1 MAYKMCV
8 MHVFFLQLVILPVR
22 NHRYI
27 ITKNHLLCLKLTITC
42 TSSRSFTWFFP
53 ACEHLLLLGIVRQI
67 ADELKELQ
75 SNEARLNAAQ
85 HTEKIAGSLYN
96 DFFGYIFHFIFNLYV
111 QNIPFLNLRDSLILN
126 TKTCYR
132 YNYFISVQNQWLI
145 HTIST
150 HNLITCFTE

>member
-1 MAYKMCV
+1 MCNACI
-8 MHVFFLQLVILPVR
+8 FLQLVILPVR

-75 SNEARLNAAQ
+75 SNEAHLNAAQ

-96 DFFGYIFHFIFNLYV
+96 DFLVIFSTSFSTCMY
-111 QNIPFLNLRDSLILN
+111 
-126 TKTCYR
+126 KTYL
-132 YNYFISVQNQWLI
+132 F
-145 HTIST
+145 
-150 HNLITCFTE
+150 